1 VSDRIG
7 APRRWTRKPE
17 HGDLLDPGDRRVVY
31 PQRVGVSARGMVAT
45 QHYHATEAGAAMLA
59 AGGNAVDAAVAA
71 AFALGVVEPAA
82 CGLGGQTMLLLH
94 LAEDGRKFCL
104 DGATRA
110 PNRTPP
116 GGLKRS
122 AHLRGHRATTVP
134 STPAVLA
141 YALKHYG
148 SKRLD
153 EVLAPAIELAEQ
165 GYRISPLQHYL
176 TRRELRHLRNH
187 SAGALMLKSGRTPY
201 PIGAVFQQPVLAKTL
216 LRLAEAGV
224 EDFYQGEIARAI
236 HADMLANDGLLRDDD
251 LARIPWPT
259 ERRPLA
265 THFGPMRVFTFP
277 PPGAGRTL
285 IEALNLL
292 AQFPEAAR
300 DPDSPRGA
308 LLLAHVIRK
317 ANLDRADRP
326 EDPVLFAQ
334 ELDLGEDITHLDYA
348 KRVARRIKGRLL
360 RNVSPRARAPTHAPN
375 TGAHSGETTH
385 LSAMDAAGNVVAL
398 TQSIERVY
406 GSLSASPELG
416 FIYNN
421 YMSAFEYQD
430 ISHPYFLR
438 PNAVPWASVAPTIV
452 FRGQRPWLAV
462 GSPGS
467 ERIVSAI
474 LQVLLRLERGA
485 TPFEAVESPRL
496 HCSVE
501 GKVSLE
507 ATRMRD
513 DIPRLLAQHGFAIDA
528 RDPYSFYL
536 GCVQLV
542 LRENGQFL
550 GVADPRRDGSA
561 AGPAD

>member
-1 VSDRIG
+1 MHPVQSNGATAPDPGDHRLVHPQRIG
-7 APRRWTRKPE
+7 ASR
-17 HGDLLDPGDRRVVY
+17 
-31 PQRVGVSARGMVAT
+31 SGMVST
-45 QHYHATEAGAAMLA
+45 QHYHATEAGAEILA

-71 AFALGVVEPAA
+71 AFALCVVEPAA

-94 LAEDGRKFCL
+94 LAEEGRKFCL

-116 GGLKRS
+116 GELERLER
-122 AHLRGHRATTVP
+122 LRGHRATTVP

-148 SKRLD
+148 TKTLAD
-153 EVLAPAIELAEQ
+153 VLAPAVRLADE
-165 GYRISPLQHYL
+165 GYRISPLQHHL
-176 TRRELRHLRNH
+176 TRRELKYLRKH
-187 SAGALMLKSGRTPY
+187 SAGAFFLKDGRTPH
-201 PIGAVFQQPVLAKTL
+201 PIGARFRQPTLAKTL
-216 LRLAEAGV
+216 ARIADAGV
-224 EDFYQGEIARAI
+224 EDFYQGETARAI

-251 LARIPWPT
+251 LAQIPWPT

-265 THFGPMRVFTFP
+265 TRLGHKRVFTFP

-292 AQFPEAAR
+292 EQFPAAAR
-300 DPDSPRGA
+300 DPDSPKGA
-308 LLLAHVIRK
+308 LLLAHVIRR

-326 EDPVLFAQ
+326 EDPALFAQ
-334 ELDLGEDITHLDYA
+334 ELELGEDITHLDYA
-348 KRVARRIKGRLL
+348 KRVARRIKARLL
-360 RNVSPRARAPTHAPN
+360 RDEGGAAAPRGRS
-375 TGAHSGETTH
+375 HSGETTH
-385 LSAMDAAGNVVAL
+385 LSVMDGAGNVVAL

-406 GSLSASPELG
+406 GSFTVSPSLG

-430 ISHPYFLR
+430 IAHPYYLR

-452 FRGQRPWLAV
+452 FRGHRPWLAI

-485 TPFEAVESPRL
+485 APLDAVEAPRL
-496 HCSVE
+496 HCSIT
-501 GKVSLE
+501 GKVALE
-507 ATRMRD
+507 AARMRN
-513 DIPRLLAQHGFAIDA
+513 DIPQMLARHGFEIDA

-542 LRENGQFL
+542 LSENGEYI

-561 AGPAD
+561 IGPAD

>member
-1 VSDRIG
+1 MTQRATDVEQAG
-7 APRRWTRKPE
+7 PPPP
-17 HGDLLDPGDRRVVY
+17 DPGDHRVHH
-31 PQRVGVSARGMVAT
+31 PQRVGVSRRGMVAT
-45 QHYHATEAGAAMLA
+45 QHYHASDAGAQMLA

-71 AFALGVVEPAA
+71 AFALCVVEPAA
-82 CGLGGQTMLLLH
+82 CGLGGQTMLLLN
-94 LAEDGRKFCL
+94 LAEEGRKLCL

-116 GGLKRS
+116 GELAR
-122 AHLRGHRATTVP
+122 AAQLRGHRATTVP

-141 YALKHYG
+141 YTLKHYG
-148 SKRLD
+148 TKALA
-153 EVLAPAIELAEQ
+153 EVLAPAIRLAAE
-165 GYRISPLQHYL
+165 GYRISPLQHHL
-176 TRRELRHLRNH
+176 TRRELKHLKSH
-187 SAGALMLKSGRTPY
+187 SAGAFFLKDGKTPY
-201 PIGAVFQQPVLAKTL
+201 AIGARLRQPILAQTL
-216 LRLAEAGV
+216 RRLAEQGV
-224 EDFYQGEIARAI
+224 EDFYQGEIAAAI
-236 HADMLANDGLLRDDD
+236 HADMVANDGLLRDDD
-251 LARIPWPT
+251 LAQIPWPT

-265 THFGPMRVFTFP
+265 THFAHKRVFTFP

-292 AQFPEAAR
+292 EQFPAAAR

-308 LLLAHVIRK
+308 LLLAHVIRR

-326 EDPVLFAQ
+326 EDPALFAQ
-334 ELDLGEDITHLDYA
+334 ELELGEDITHVDYA
-348 KRVARRIKGRLL
+348 KRVARRIKARLL
-360 RNVSPRARAPTHAPN
+360 KGEGGSIKPVRRPR
-375 TGAHSGETTH
+375 GGETTH

-406 GSLSASPELG
+406 GSFTASPELG

-430 ISHPYFLR
+430 IAHPYYLR

-485 TPFEAVESPRL
+485 APLDAVEAPRL
-496 HCSVE
+496 HCSLT
-501 GKVSLE
+501 GKVALE
-507 ATRMRD
+507 ASRMRD
-513 DIPRLLAQHGFAIDA
+513 DIPRELARHGFEIDP

-542 LRENGQFL
+542 LREDGDCI

>member
-1 VSDRIG
+1 MSARQ
-7 APRRWTRKPE
+7 TRSPLYE
-17 HGDLLDPGDRRVVY
+17 DLLDPGDRRVVY
-31 PQRVGVSARGMVAT
+31 PQRVGVAAKGMVST
-45 QHYHATEAGAAMLA
+45 QHYLATEAGVAMLA
-59 AGGNAVDAAVAA
+59 SGGNAVDAAVAA

-82 CGLGGQTMLLLH
+82 SGLGGQTMMLLSLDE
-94 LAEDGRKFCL
+94 AGRKFCL

-110 PNRTPP
+110 PHRTPP
-116 GGLKRS
+116 GELER
-122 AHLRGHRATTVP
+122 AEQLRGHRATTVP

-148 SKRLD
+148 TKS
-153 EVLAPAIELAEQ
+153 LAEALEPAIGLAER
-165 GYRISPLQHYL
+165 GYRVSPLQHHL
-176 TRRELRHLRNH
+176 TRRELKHLRLFSGGH
-187 SAGALMLKSGRTPY
+187 FFLKAGKTPY
-201 PIGAVFQQPVLAKTL
+201 PIGARFQQPVLAATL
-216 LRLAEAGV
+216 RRLAEAGV
-224 EDFYQGEIARAI
+224 EDFYRGEIAAKI
-236 HADMLANDGLLRDDD
+236 HADMVHNDGLIRDDD
-251 LARIPWPT
+251 LAQIPWPT

-265 THFGPMRVFTFP
+265 THFGPSRVFTFG

-285 IEALNLL
+285 IEAINLL
-292 AQFPEAAR
+292 SQFPEAQR

-326 EDPVLFAQ
+326 EDPALFAQ
-334 ELDLGEDITHLDYA
+334 ELELGEDITHLEYA
-348 KRVARRIKGRLL
+348 KRVAKRIRT
-360 RNVSPRARAPTHAPN
+360 RIRS
-375 TGAHSGETTH
+375 SGETTH
-385 LSAMDAAGNVVAL
+385 LSVMDAAGNAVGL

-406 GSLSASPELG
+406 GSFAASPELG
-416 FIYNN
+416 FLYNN

-430 ISHPYFLR
+430 ITHPYYLR

-452 FRGQRPWLAV
+452 FRGPQPWMTV

-485 TPFEAVESPRL
+485 TPFDAVEAPRL
-496 HCSVE
+496 HCSVK

-507 ATRMRD
+507 GTRMRD
-513 DIPRLLAQHGFAIDA
+513 DIPRLLRRHGFEVEM

-542 LRENGQFL
+542 LREDGGFV

-561 AGPAD
+561 AGPPD